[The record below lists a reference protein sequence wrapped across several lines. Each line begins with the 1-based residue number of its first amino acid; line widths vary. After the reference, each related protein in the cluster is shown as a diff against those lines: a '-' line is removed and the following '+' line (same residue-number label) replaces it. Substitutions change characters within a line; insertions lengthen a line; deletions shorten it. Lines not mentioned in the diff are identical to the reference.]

1 MRQRSRLD
9 IGPYMIMSRTKPVAQ
24 LRFRVPVF
32 QHGWCL
38 HAYTELDKESR
49 LHDGE
54 GGEQTNPLMLRCN
67 TFMTAPWG
75 PLVGLSGAIETP
87 ATQQQRKGKGQQKGG
102 ANAVVDGTASQI
114 SAVRA
119 ERQQPPREGHL
130 RHHGRHFVGDPEAR
144 AVEEFARAEAEWEA
158 AADTGEGEN
167 LSPGHH
173 RQIQRRAPRVCRRPK
188 AEAQAC

>member
-1 MRQRSRLD
+1 M
-9 IGPYMIMSRTKPVAQ
+9 
-24 LRFRVPVF
+24 
-32 QHGWCL
+32 
-38 HAYTELDKESR
+38 
-49 LHDGE
+49 
-54 GGEQTNPLMLRCN
+54 
-67 TFMTAPWG
+67 
-75 PLVGLSGAIETP
+75 
-87 ATQQQRKGKGQQKGG
+87 
-102 ANAVVDGTASQI
+102 VDGTASQI